1 MPDLRSPHPS
11 RRRRLSSVFRLALF
25 ALLALAPLLGVA
37 VQLLAQ
43 EAADPEDAED
53 AVERVP
59 VVFHARIADEIHPVT
74 AEFVAETIQQAEL
87 AGAEAVVFE
96 LSTPGGVLTSTR
108 AITSAILESRVPVV
122 VWVAPRGAQAA
133 SAGFIILMA
142 ADVAAM
148 APETNTGAA
157 HPVGGAGEDIPG
169 AMGEKVEQD
178 TLANVRALAAR
189 QGRNVELAVAAVTE
203 SRSFTARE
211 ALEGKLIEVI
221 APSLARLLTE
231 IDGREVK
238 AGGGETVTLKTA
250 DAEVREVEMTAFR
263 RFLSVLADPN
273 IAAIL
278 FTLGGLGLYFELMNP
293 GAIFPGVFGAIC
305 LILAFMGFSVL
316 PFNYAGMALIV
327 LAIILFVAEVKVVSY
342 GMLTVAGVVCLV
354 LGYVMLFETADP
366 ALRVS
371 LEVIVTLVLFTLAVV
386 GFLLTYALRARRAP
400 VRTGL
405 EGLVHE
411 VGTAR
416 SALAPRGKVFV
427 HGEIWDAVSDVP
439 VAPGEPVEIVGVR
452 NFTLSV
458 RPRRPDAAI

>member
-11 RRRRLSSVFRLALF
+11 RRRGLSSAFRLALF

-43 EAADPEDAED
+43 EAAGPEDAE
-53 AVERVP
+53 ASGGRAP
-59 VVFHARIADEIHPVT
+59 VVIHARIADEIHPVT
-74 AEFVAETIQQAEL
+74 AEFVAEVIEAAEE
-87 AGAEAVVFE
+87 AEAEAVVFE

-108 AITSAILESRVPVV
+108 EITSSMLESRVPVV

-133 SAGFIILMA
+133 SAGFFILMA
-142 ADVAAM
+142 AEVAAM

-157 HPVGGAGEDIPG
+157 HPVAGGGQDIPG
-169 AMGEKVEQD
+169 VLGEKAEQD
-178 TLANVRALAAR
+178 ASANIRALAAR
-189 QGRNVELAVAAVTE
+189 QGRNEELAVAAVVE
-203 SRSFTARE
+203 SRSFTAQE
-211 ALEGKLIEVI
+211 ALEGELIDLI
-221 APSLARLLTE
+221 APSLAALLRE
-231 IDGREVK
+231 IDGREVQ
-238 AGGGETVTLKTA
+238 AGGRPVTLKTA
-250 DAEVREVEMTAFR
+250 DAEVREIEMTAFR
-263 RFLSVLADPN
+263 RFLSVLANPN

-327 LAIILFVAEVKVVSY
+327 LAIILFVAEVKIVSY

-354 LGYVMLFETADP
+354 LGYVMLFKTADP

-371 LEVIVTLVLFTLAVV
+371 LEVIVTLAVFTLAVV
-386 GFLLTYALRARRAP
+386 GFLLTYALRARRTP

-405 EGLVHE
+405 EGLIHE

-439 VAPGEPVEIVGVR
+439 VAPGEPVEILGVR

-458 RPRRPDAAI
+458 RPRRPDPVG